1 MKEVLID
8 NGKESGIIHLL
19 YDYSGK
25 GEDGNRRSYSAKL
38 HYIHDIE
45 TNRSFYIGERYIYD
59 FYSFLEENDNILN
72 DKYLDRFKIKE
83 NN

>member
-8 NGKESGIIHLL
+8 NGKESGIIYLL

-25 GEDGNRRSYSAKL
+25 GEDGNWRSYSAKL

-45 TNRSFYIGERYIYD
+45 TNRSFYIVEV
-59 FYSFLEENDNILN
+59 FILVSVPYMIFILLWR
-72 DKYLDRFKIKE
+72 KMIIF
-83 NN
+83 